1 MDGLLLFDKPK
12 DWTSHDAVDFFRS
25 RLRVKKAGHAGTLDP
40 AATGLLLMLIGT
52 WTKKS
57 VELTG
62 LDKEYTGSIRLG
74 VETDSQDLEGKIVK
88 QSEVGGYSED
98 LIREKLKSFEGD
110 LTFIPPIYSAIKVGG
125 KRAHAL
131 ARSGQSVIMEPRKV
145 RIDNL
150 EFVRYEKPEVY
161 FRLKCSK
168 GTYVRSIAALLG
180 EKLGCG
186 GTLSSLIRT
195 KIGLFDL
202 KDALREEDVRSGDI
216 AQVQARLITR
226 L

>member
-12 DWTSHDAVDFFRS
+12 GWTSHDAVDFFRS
-25 RLRVKKAGHAGTLDP
+25 RLRVKKVGHAGTLDP
-40 AATGLLLMLIGT
+40 AATGLLLMLIGA

-57 VELTG
+57 AELTG

-74 VETDSQDLEGKIVK
+74 VETDSQDLEGKLIK
-88 QSEVGGYSED
+88 QTEVGEYSQD
-98 LIREKLKSFEGD
+98 LIREKLKNFEGD

-131 ARSGQSVIMEPRKV
+131 ARSGQAVTMEPRQV
-145 RIDNL
+145 RIDSM

-161 FRLKCSK
+161 FRLRCSK

-202 KDALREEDVRSGDI
+202 KDALREEDIRSGDLSAI
-216 AQVQARLITR
+216 RTRLITQI
-226 L
+226 

>member
-12 DWTSHDAVDFFRS
+12 GWTSHDAVDFFRS
-25 RLRVKKAGHAGTLDP
+25 RLGVKKVGHAGTLDP
-40 AATGLLLMLIGT
+40 AATGLLVMLMGA

-74 VETDSQDLEGKIVK
+74 TETDSQDLEGKIIR
-88 QSEVGGYSED
+88 QSEVGEYSD
-98 LIREKLKSFEGD
+98 GLIREQLKSFEGD
-110 LTFIPPIYSAIKVGG
+110 LTFIPPVYSAIKVGG

-131 ARSGQSVIMEPRKV
+131 ARSGQAVVMEPRQV
-145 RIDNL
+145 RIDHVEL
-150 EFVRYEKPEVY
+150 LRYEKPEVY
-161 FRLKCSK
+161 FVLKCSK
-168 GTYVRSIAALLG
+168 GTYVRSVAALLG

-195 KIGLFDL
+195 KIGPYDL
-202 KDALREEDVRSGDI
+202 KDALKEDDVRSGDRAKI
-216 AQVQARLITR
+216 QTRLITK

>member
-12 DWTSHDAVDFFRS
+12 GWTSHDAVDFFRS
-25 RLRVKKAGHAGTLDP
+25 RLRVKKVGHAGTLDP
-40 AATGLLLMLIGT
+40 AATGLLLMLIGS
-52 WTKKS
+52 WTKRS

-74 VETDSQDLEGKIVK
+74 VETDSQDLEGKILR
-88 QSEVGGYSED
+88 QSEVGEYSQD
-98 LIREKLKSFEGD
+98 LIRDKLKSFEGD
-110 LTFIPPIYSAIKVGG
+110 LTFIPPIFSAIKVGG

-131 ARSGQSVIMEPRKV
+131 ARSGQAVTMEPRKV
-145 RIDNL
+145 RIESL
-150 EFVRYEKPEVY
+150 EFVSYEKPEVF
-161 FRLKCSK
+161 FRLRCSK

-202 KDALREEDVRSGDI
+202 KDALHEEDVRSGDL
-216 AQVQARLITR
+216 AKVQARLISR